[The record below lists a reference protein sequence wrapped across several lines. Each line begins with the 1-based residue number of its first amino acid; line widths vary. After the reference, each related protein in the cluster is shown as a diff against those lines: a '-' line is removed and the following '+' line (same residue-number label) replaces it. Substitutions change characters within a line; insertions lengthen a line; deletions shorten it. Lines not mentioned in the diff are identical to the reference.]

1 MSGRR
6 AWKAASSL
14 LLLASGLAGCATQ
27 SDVASIKAEGNA
39 RHVPLM
45 IYDTSWNNPYP
56 MQTFSRGS
64 VIGSNPSGS
73 AYVQLVNTQDR
84 PIEQVLLTL
93 SECEFKG
100 DSGSAGLVLLRGPF
114 QPGDNY
120 RVTHTQSGAV
130 NLVTEIPLGIAHM
143 KITAIKIIEADGV
156 AKEYTDDVSSLF
168 SANISNF
175 CPSN

>member
-1 MSGRR
+1 MSDRQ
-6 AWKAASSL
+6 AWNAASPVFVL
-14 LLLASGLAGCATQ
+14 VMILTGCATQ
-27 SDVASIKAEGNA
+27 TDVASIKAEGSA

-56 MQTFSRGS
+56 MQTLSRGG

-73 AYVQLVNTQDR
+73 AYVQFVNTQDR

-100 DSGSAGLVLLRGPF
+100 DSGSAGVVLLRGPF
-114 QPGDNY
+114 QPGENY

-130 NLVTEIPLGIAHM
+130 NLVTDVPLGIAHM
-143 KITAIKIIEADGV
+143 KITVIKIIEAGGV
-156 AKEYTDDVSSLF
+156 AKEYTNDVSSLF